1 MIFDLD
7 NTLALIDERECPLKT
22 MKLIEKLKK
31 EFTVLI
37 ITNNT
42 RKRIIPYQMTL
53 GVDAIYLAM
62 KPFTRGLRKVQ
73 KKYGFQK
80 SEMIMIGDQLV
91 TDIKSGVKF
100 GIKTILVDPLGKKY
114 LKRIKKLVN
123 IKKKTYSKEVDIMNK
138 KCLGCGV
145 ELQDENMLLDGYT
158 VNLENDLCQRCFRLK
173 NYGEYQATTKTNE
186 EYQQILEAVG
196 KTKDLVV
203 YVTDV
208 LNVEQDLYDI
218 RKFLPNKILLVLNKR
233 DVIPKSVKDEKLI
246 QYFKDKY
253 DFFNDIVVVSCE
265 KNMNIDHLLN
275 RIKFFQ
281 VTKQVYVVGHTNAGK
296 SSLINKLIKNYSDS
310 KQELTISPLPS
321 TTLNLINIEINDYLT
336 IIDTPGLIDEGS
348 ITNYV
353 DNELLKIITPKKEI
367 KTKTYQLRRGQSIII
382 GDLVRIDYVDGEKN
396 SFTLYISNDIKTKRI
411 ISSRHDDLKNLA
423 KRTYQLPFNQD
434 IVIKGLGFIK
444 VVNRG
449 VVDIYLNQRV
459 ETFLRDNLI

>member
-1 MIFDLD
+1 
-7 NTLALIDERECPLKT
+7 
-22 MKLIEKLKK
+22 
-31 EFTVLI
+31 
-37 ITNNT
+37 
-42 RKRIIPYQMTL
+42 
-53 GVDAIYLAM
+53 
-62 KPFTRGLRKVQ
+62 
-73 KKYGFQK
+73 
-80 SEMIMIGDQLV
+80 
-91 TDIKSGVKF
+91 
-100 GIKTILVDPLGKKY
+100 
-114 LKRIKKLVN
+114 
-123 IKKKTYSKEVDIMNK
+123 MNK

-158 VNLENDLCQRCFRLK
+158 VNIENDLCQRCFRLK

>member
-1 MIFDLD
+1 
-7 NTLALIDERECPLKT
+7 
-22 MKLIEKLKK
+22 
-31 EFTVLI
+31 
-37 ITNNT
+37 
-42 RKRIIPYQMTL
+42 
-53 GVDAIYLAM
+53 
-62 KPFTRGLRKVQ
+62 
-73 KKYGFQK
+73 
-80 SEMIMIGDQLV
+80 
-91 TDIKSGVKF
+91 
-100 GIKTILVDPLGKKY
+100 
-114 LKRIKKLVN
+114 
-123 IKKKTYSKEVDIMNK
+123 MNK

-281 VTKQVYVVGHTNAGK
+281 VTKQVYIVGHTNVGK

>member
-1 MIFDLD
+1 
-7 NTLALIDERECPLKT
+7 
-22 MKLIEKLKK
+22 
-31 EFTVLI
+31 
-37 ITNNT
+37 
-42 RKRIIPYQMTL
+42 
-53 GVDAIYLAM
+53 
-62 KPFTRGLRKVQ
+62 
-73 KKYGFQK
+73 
-80 SEMIMIGDQLV
+80 
-91 TDIKSGVKF
+91 
-100 GIKTILVDPLGKKY
+100 
-114 LKRIKKLVN
+114 
-123 IKKKTYSKEVDIMNK
+123 MNK

-218 RKFLPNKILLVLNKR
+218 RKILPNKKLLVLNKR

-353 DNELLKIITPKKEI
+353 DNELLKVITPKKEI

>member
-1 MIFDLD
+1 
-7 NTLALIDERECPLKT
+7 
-22 MKLIEKLKK
+22 
-31 EFTVLI
+31 
-37 ITNNT
+37 
-42 RKRIIPYQMTL
+42 
-53 GVDAIYLAM
+53 
-62 KPFTRGLRKVQ
+62 
-73 KKYGFQK
+73 
-80 SEMIMIGDQLV
+80 
-91 TDIKSGVKF
+91 
-100 GIKTILVDPLGKKY
+100 
-114 LKRIKKLVN
+114 
-123 IKKKTYSKEVDIMNK
+123 MNK

-353 DNELLKIITPKKEI
+353 DNELLKVITPKKEI

-382 GDLVRIDYVDGEKN
+382 GGLVRIDYVDGEKN

>member
-1 MIFDLD
+1 
-7 NTLALIDERECPLKT
+7 
-22 MKLIEKLKK
+22 
-31 EFTVLI
+31 
-37 ITNNT
+37 
-42 RKRIIPYQMTL
+42 
-53 GVDAIYLAM
+53 
-62 KPFTRGLRKVQ
+62 
-73 KKYGFQK
+73 
-80 SEMIMIGDQLV
+80 
-91 TDIKSGVKF
+91 
-100 GIKTILVDPLGKKY
+100 
-114 LKRIKKLVN
+114 
-123 IKKKTYSKEVDIMNK
+123 MNK

-281 VTKQVYVVGHTNAGK
+281 VTKQVYIVGHTNAGK
-296 SSLINKLIKNYSDS
+296 SLSLIHI
-310 KQELTISPLPS
+310 
-321 TTLNLINIEINDYLT
+321 
-336 IIDTPGLIDEGS
+336 
-348 ITNYV
+348 
-353 DNELLKIITPKKEI
+353 
-367 KTKTYQLRRGQSIII
+367 
-382 GDLVRIDYVDGEKN
+382 
-396 SFTLYISNDIKTKRI
+396 
-411 ISSRHDDLKNLA
+411 
-423 KRTYQLPFNQD
+423 
-434 IVIKGLGFIK
+434 
-444 VVNRG
+444 
-449 VVDIYLNQRV
+449 
-459 ETFLRDNLI
+459 

>member
-1 MIFDLD
+1 
-7 NTLALIDERECPLKT
+7 
-22 MKLIEKLKK
+22 
-31 EFTVLI
+31 
-37 ITNNT
+37 
-42 RKRIIPYQMTL
+42 
-53 GVDAIYLAM
+53 
-62 KPFTRGLRKVQ
+62 
-73 KKYGFQK
+73 
-80 SEMIMIGDQLV
+80 
-91 TDIKSGVKF
+91 
-100 GIKTILVDPLGKKY
+100 
-114 LKRIKKLVN
+114 
-123 IKKKTYSKEVDIMNK
+123 MNK

-265 KNMNIDHLLN
+265 KNINIDHLLN

>member
-1 MIFDLD
+1 
-7 NTLALIDERECPLKT
+7 
-22 MKLIEKLKK
+22 
-31 EFTVLI
+31 
-37 ITNNT
+37 
-42 RKRIIPYQMTL
+42 
-53 GVDAIYLAM
+53 
-62 KPFTRGLRKVQ
+62 
-73 KKYGFQK
+73 
-80 SEMIMIGDQLV
+80 
-91 TDIKSGVKF
+91 
-100 GIKTILVDPLGKKY
+100 
-114 LKRIKKLVN
+114 
-123 IKKKTYSKEVDIMNK
+123 MNK

-281 VTKQVYVVGHTNAGK
+281 VTKQVYVVGHANAGK

-321 TTLNLINIEINDYLT
+321 TTLNIINIEINDYLT

-353 DNELLKIITPKKEI
+353 DNELLKVITPKKEI

-434 IVIKGLGFIK
+434 IVVKGLGFIK

>member
-1 MIFDLD
+1 
-7 NTLALIDERECPLKT
+7 
-22 MKLIEKLKK
+22 
-31 EFTVLI
+31 
-37 ITNNT
+37 
-42 RKRIIPYQMTL
+42 
-53 GVDAIYLAM
+53 
-62 KPFTRGLRKVQ
+62 
-73 KKYGFQK
+73 
-80 SEMIMIGDQLV
+80 
-91 TDIKSGVKF
+91 
-100 GIKTILVDPLGKKY
+100 
-114 LKRIKKLVN
+114 
-123 IKKKTYSKEVDIMNK
+123 MNK

-353 DNELLKIITPKKEI
+353 DNELLKVITPKKEI

>member
-1 MIFDLD
+1 
-7 NTLALIDERECPLKT
+7 
-22 MKLIEKLKK
+22 
-31 EFTVLI
+31 
-37 ITNNT
+37 
-42 RKRIIPYQMTL
+42 
-53 GVDAIYLAM
+53 
-62 KPFTRGLRKVQ
+62 
-73 KKYGFQK
+73 
-80 SEMIMIGDQLV
+80 
-91 TDIKSGVKF
+91 
-100 GIKTILVDPLGKKY
+100 
-114 LKRIKKLVN
+114 
-123 IKKKTYSKEVDIMNK
+123 MNK

-382 GDLVRIDYVDGEKN
+382 GDLVRIDYVDGKKN

>member
-1 MIFDLD
+1 
-7 NTLALIDERECPLKT
+7 
-22 MKLIEKLKK
+22 
-31 EFTVLI
+31 
-37 ITNNT
+37 
-42 RKRIIPYQMTL
+42 
-53 GVDAIYLAM
+53 
-62 KPFTRGLRKVQ
+62 
-73 KKYGFQK
+73 
-80 SEMIMIGDQLV
+80 
-91 TDIKSGVKF
+91 
-100 GIKTILVDPLGKKY
+100 
-114 LKRIKKLVN
+114 
-123 IKKKTYSKEVDIMNK
+123 MNK

-208 LNVEQDLYDI
+208 LKVEQDLYDI

-423 KRTYQLPFNQD
+423 KRTYQIPFNQD

>member
-1 MIFDLD
+1 
-7 NTLALIDERECPLKT
+7 
-22 MKLIEKLKK
+22 
-31 EFTVLI
+31 
-37 ITNNT
+37 
-42 RKRIIPYQMTL
+42 
-53 GVDAIYLAM
+53 
-62 KPFTRGLRKVQ
+62 
-73 KKYGFQK
+73 
-80 SEMIMIGDQLV
+80 
-91 TDIKSGVKF
+91 
-100 GIKTILVDPLGKKY
+100 
-114 LKRIKKLVN
+114 
-123 IKKKTYSKEVDIMNK
+123 MNK

-444 VVNRG
+444 VVSRG

>member
-1 MIFDLD
+1 
-7 NTLALIDERECPLKT
+7 
-22 MKLIEKLKK
+22 
-31 EFTVLI
+31 
-37 ITNNT
+37 
-42 RKRIIPYQMTL
+42 
-53 GVDAIYLAM
+53 
-62 KPFTRGLRKVQ
+62 
-73 KKYGFQK
+73 
-80 SEMIMIGDQLV
+80 
-91 TDIKSGVKF
+91 
-100 GIKTILVDPLGKKY
+100 
-114 LKRIKKLVN
+114 
-123 IKKKTYSKEVDIMNK
+123 MNK

-281 VTKQVYVVGHTNAGK
+281 VTKQVYIVGHTNAGK
-296 SSLINKLIKNYSDS
+296 SSLINKLVKNYSDS

>member
-1 MIFDLD
+1 
-7 NTLALIDERECPLKT
+7 
-22 MKLIEKLKK
+22 
-31 EFTVLI
+31 
-37 ITNNT
+37 
-42 RKRIIPYQMTL
+42 
-53 GVDAIYLAM
+53 
-62 KPFTRGLRKVQ
+62 
-73 KKYGFQK
+73 
-80 SEMIMIGDQLV
+80 
-91 TDIKSGVKF
+91 
-100 GIKTILVDPLGKKY
+100 
-114 LKRIKKLVN
+114 
-123 IKKKTYSKEVDIMNK
+123 MNK

-353 DNELLKIITPKKEI
+353 DNELLKIIIPKKEI

>member
-1 MIFDLD
+1 
-7 NTLALIDERECPLKT
+7 
-22 MKLIEKLKK
+22 
-31 EFTVLI
+31 
-37 ITNNT
+37 
-42 RKRIIPYQMTL
+42 
-53 GVDAIYLAM
+53 
-62 KPFTRGLRKVQ
+62 
-73 KKYGFQK
+73 
-80 SEMIMIGDQLV
+80 
-91 TDIKSGVKF
+91 
-100 GIKTILVDPLGKKY
+100 
-114 LKRIKKLVN
+114 
-123 IKKKTYSKEVDIMNK
+123 MNK

-173 NYGEYQATTKTNE
+173 NYGEYQATTKTND

>member
-1 MIFDLD
+1 
-7 NTLALIDERECPLKT
+7 
-22 MKLIEKLKK
+22 
-31 EFTVLI
+31 
-37 ITNNT
+37 
-42 RKRIIPYQMTL
+42 
-53 GVDAIYLAM
+53 
-62 KPFTRGLRKVQ
+62 
-73 KKYGFQK
+73 
-80 SEMIMIGDQLV
+80 
-91 TDIKSGVKF
+91 
-100 GIKTILVDPLGKKY
+100 
-114 LKRIKKLVN
+114 
-123 IKKKTYSKEVDIMNK
+123 MNK

-367 KTKTYQLRRGQSIII
+367 KTKTYQLRIGQSIII

>member
-1 MIFDLD
+1 
-7 NTLALIDERECPLKT
+7 
-22 MKLIEKLKK
+22 
-31 EFTVLI
+31 
-37 ITNNT
+37 
-42 RKRIIPYQMTL
+42 
-53 GVDAIYLAM
+53 
-62 KPFTRGLRKVQ
+62 
-73 KKYGFQK
+73 
-80 SEMIMIGDQLV
+80 
-91 TDIKSGVKF
+91 
-100 GIKTILVDPLGKKY
+100 
-114 LKRIKKLVN
+114 
-123 IKKKTYSKEVDIMNK
+123 MNK

-158 VNLENDLCQRCFRLK
+158 VNLENDLCKRCFRLK

-353 DNELLKIITPKKEI
+353 DNELLKVITPKKEI

-382 GDLVRIDYVDGEKN
+382 GDFVRIDYVDGEKN

>member
-1 MIFDLD
+1 
-7 NTLALIDERECPLKT
+7 
-22 MKLIEKLKK
+22 
-31 EFTVLI
+31 
-37 ITNNT
+37 
-42 RKRIIPYQMTL
+42 
-53 GVDAIYLAM
+53 
-62 KPFTRGLRKVQ
+62 
-73 KKYGFQK
+73 
-80 SEMIMIGDQLV
+80 
-91 TDIKSGVKF
+91 
-100 GIKTILVDPLGKKY
+100 
-114 LKRIKKLVN
+114 
-123 IKKKTYSKEVDIMNK
+123 MNK

-281 VTKQVYVVGHTNAGK
+281 VTKQVYIVGHTNAGK

-459 ETFLRDNLI
+459 ETFLRDNPI

>member
-1 MIFDLD
+1 M
-7 NTLALIDERECPLKT
+7 NE
-22 MKLIEKLKK
+22 EKYCK
-31 EFTVLI
+31 
-37 ITNNT
+37 
-42 RKRIIPYQMTL
+42 
-53 GVDAIYLAM
+53 GC
-62 KPFTRGLRKVQ
+62 
-73 KKYGFQK
+73 
-80 SEMIMIGDQLV
+80 
-91 TDIKSGVKF
+91 
-100 GIKTILVDPLGKKY
+100 GIK
-114 LKRIKKLVN
+114 
-123 IKKKTYSKEVDIMNK
+123 
-138 KCLGCGV
+138 
-145 ELQDENMLLDGYT
+145 LQDENVLQEGYT
-158 VNLENDLCQRCFRLK
+158 VSLEQDYCQRCFRIK
-173 NYGEYQATTKTNE
+173 NYGDYQVVTKSNDEYID
-186 EYQQILEAVG
+186 ILKQVG
-196 KTKDLVV
+196 ETKDLVL
-203 YVTDV
+203 YIADL
-208 LNVEQDLYDI
+208 LNLEENFEEI
-218 RKFLPNKILLVLNKR
+218 RKYIPNKMILVLNKK
-233 DVIPKSVKDEKLI
+233 DVLPKSVKEEKI
-246 QYFKDKY
+246 INYFANMEIP
-253 DFFNDIVVVSCE
+253 FERVIVISVE
-265 KNMNIDHLLN
+265 KNKNIDYLLKQ
-275 RIKFFQ
+275 IKLYQ
-281 VTKQVYVVGHTNAGK
+281 TSKDVYVVGHTNAGK

>member
-1 MIFDLD
+1 
-7 NTLALIDERECPLKT
+7 
-22 MKLIEKLKK
+22 
-31 EFTVLI
+31 
-37 ITNNT
+37 
-42 RKRIIPYQMTL
+42 
-53 GVDAIYLAM
+53 
-62 KPFTRGLRKVQ
+62 
-73 KKYGFQK
+73 
-80 SEMIMIGDQLV
+80 
-91 TDIKSGVKF
+91 
-100 GIKTILVDPLGKKY
+100 
-114 LKRIKKLVN
+114 
-123 IKKKTYSKEVDIMNK
+123 MNK

-321 TTLNLINIEINDYLT
+321 TTLNLINIEISDYLT

-353 DNELLKIITPKKEI
+353 DNELLKVITPKKEI

>member
-1 MIFDLD
+1 
-7 NTLALIDERECPLKT
+7 
-22 MKLIEKLKK
+22 
-31 EFTVLI
+31 
-37 ITNNT
+37 
-42 RKRIIPYQMTL
+42 
-53 GVDAIYLAM
+53 
-62 KPFTRGLRKVQ
+62 
-73 KKYGFQK
+73 
-80 SEMIMIGDQLV
+80 
-91 TDIKSGVKF
+91 
-100 GIKTILVDPLGKKY
+100 
-114 LKRIKKLVN
+114 
-123 IKKKTYSKEVDIMNK
+123 MNK

-158 VNLENDLCQRCFRLK
+158 VNLENDLCKRCFRLK

-353 DNELLKIITPKKEI
+353 DNELLKVITPKKEI

>member
-1 MIFDLD
+1 
-7 NTLALIDERECPLKT
+7 
-22 MKLIEKLKK
+22 
-31 EFTVLI
+31 
-37 ITNNT
+37 
-42 RKRIIPYQMTL
+42 
-53 GVDAIYLAM
+53 
-62 KPFTRGLRKVQ
+62 
-73 KKYGFQK
+73 
-80 SEMIMIGDQLV
+80 
-91 TDIKSGVKF
+91 
-100 GIKTILVDPLGKKY
+100 
-114 LKRIKKLVN
+114 
-123 IKKKTYSKEVDIMNK
+123 MNK

-233 DVIPKSVKDEKLI
+233 DVIPKSVKDERLI

>member
-1 MIFDLD
+1 
-7 NTLALIDERECPLKT
+7 
-22 MKLIEKLKK
+22 
-31 EFTVLI
+31 
-37 ITNNT
+37 
-42 RKRIIPYQMTL
+42 
-53 GVDAIYLAM
+53 
-62 KPFTRGLRKVQ
+62 
-73 KKYGFQK
+73 
-80 SEMIMIGDQLV
+80 
-91 TDIKSGVKF
+91 
-100 GIKTILVDPLGKKY
+100 
-114 LKRIKKLVN
+114 
-123 IKKKTYSKEVDIMNK
+123 MNK

-321 TTLNLINIEINDYLT
+321 TTLNLINIEISDYLT

-353 DNELLKIITPKKEI
+353 DNELLKVITPKKEI

-459 ETFLRDNLI
+459 ETFLRDNLIK

>member
-1 MIFDLD
+1 ML
-7 NTLALIDERECPLKT
+7 
-22 MKLIEKLKK
+22 EKNSEKK
-31 EFTVLI
+31 NDKE
-37 ITNNT
+37 
-42 RKRIIPYQMTL
+42 KR
-53 GVDAIYLAM
+53 
-62 KPFTRGLRKVQ
+62 
-73 KKYGFQK
+73 
-80 SEMIMIGDQLV
+80 
-91 TDIKSGVKF
+91 
-100 GIKTILVDPLGKKY
+100 
-114 LKRIKKLVN
+114 
-123 IKKKTYSKEVDIMNK
+123 
-138 KCLGCGV
+138 
-145 ELQDENMLLDGYT
+145 
-158 VNLENDLCQRCFRLK
+158 
-173 NYGEYQATTKTNE
+173 
-186 EYQQILEAVG
+186 ILEASYTLFT
-196 KTKDLVV
+196 TKGINNTSIQDI
-203 YVTDV
+203 
-208 LNVEQDLYDI
+208 VENAGIAKGTFYL
-218 RKFLPNKILLVLNKR
+218 
-233 DVIPKSVKDEKLI
+233 
-246 QYFKDKY
+246 YFKDKY

>member
-1 MIFDLD
+1 
-7 NTLALIDERECPLKT
+7 
-22 MKLIEKLKK
+22 
-31 EFTVLI
+31 
-37 ITNNT
+37 
-42 RKRIIPYQMTL
+42 
-53 GVDAIYLAM
+53 
-62 KPFTRGLRKVQ
+62 
-73 KKYGFQK
+73 
-80 SEMIMIGDQLV
+80 
-91 TDIKSGVKF
+91 
-100 GIKTILVDPLGKKY
+100 
-114 LKRIKKLVN
+114 
-123 IKKKTYSKEVDIMNK
+123 MNK

-296 SSLINKLIKNYSDS
+296 SSLINKLIKNYSES
-310 KQELTISPLPS
+310 KQELTISPLHS

-353 DNELLKIITPKKEI
+353 DNELLKVITPKKEI

>member
-1 MIFDLD
+1 
-7 NTLALIDERECPLKT
+7 
-22 MKLIEKLKK
+22 
-31 EFTVLI
+31 
-37 ITNNT
+37 
-42 RKRIIPYQMTL
+42 
-53 GVDAIYLAM
+53 
-62 KPFTRGLRKVQ
+62 
-73 KKYGFQK
+73 
-80 SEMIMIGDQLV
+80 
-91 TDIKSGVKF
+91 
-100 GIKTILVDPLGKKY
+100 
-114 LKRIKKLVN
+114 
-123 IKKKTYSKEVDIMNK
+123 MNK

-281 VTKQVYVVGHTNAGK
+281 VTKQVYIVGHTNAGK

-353 DNELLKIITPKKEI
+353 DNELLKVITPKKEI

>member
-1 MIFDLD
+1 
-7 NTLALIDERECPLKT
+7 
-22 MKLIEKLKK
+22 
-31 EFTVLI
+31 
-37 ITNNT
+37 
-42 RKRIIPYQMTL
+42 
-53 GVDAIYLAM
+53 
-62 KPFTRGLRKVQ
+62 
-73 KKYGFQK
+73 
-80 SEMIMIGDQLV
+80 
-91 TDIKSGVKF
+91 
-100 GIKTILVDPLGKKY
+100 
-114 LKRIKKLVN
+114 
-123 IKKKTYSKEVDIMNK
+123 MNK

-253 DFFNDIVVVSCE
+253 DLFNDIVVVSCE

>member
-1 MIFDLD
+1 
-7 NTLALIDERECPLKT
+7 
-22 MKLIEKLKK
+22 
-31 EFTVLI
+31 
-37 ITNNT
+37 
-42 RKRIIPYQMTL
+42 
-53 GVDAIYLAM
+53 
-62 KPFTRGLRKVQ
+62 
-73 KKYGFQK
+73 
-80 SEMIMIGDQLV
+80 
-91 TDIKSGVKF
+91 
-100 GIKTILVDPLGKKY
+100 
-114 LKRIKKLVN
+114 
-123 IKKKTYSKEVDIMNK
+123 MNK

-310 KQELTISPLPS
+310 KQELTISPLTS

-353 DNELLKIITPKKEI
+353 DNELLKVITPKKEI

>member
-1 MIFDLD
+1 
-7 NTLALIDERECPLKT
+7 
-22 MKLIEKLKK
+22 
-31 EFTVLI
+31 
-37 ITNNT
+37 
-42 RKRIIPYQMTL
+42 
-53 GVDAIYLAM
+53 
-62 KPFTRGLRKVQ
+62 
-73 KKYGFQK
+73 
-80 SEMIMIGDQLV
+80 
-91 TDIKSGVKF
+91 
-100 GIKTILVDPLGKKY
+100 
-114 LKRIKKLVN
+114 
-123 IKKKTYSKEVDIMNK
+123 MNK

-158 VNLENDLCQRCFRLK
+158 VNLGNDLCQRCFRLK

-353 DNELLKIITPKKEI
+353 DNELLKVITPKKEI

-434 IVIKGLGFIK
+434 IVVKGLGFIK